1 MTGLRVHNSLTSEK
15 ELFVPKE
22 GNKVSWYTC
31 GPTVYDACHMGHARA
46 YLTMDIL
53 RRILED
59 YFGYEVFM
67 QVNVT
72 DVDDKIIKRA
82 RVNRLLADYVAR
94 REGEADSAAALSAV
108 RKDASEAAAAFGAK
122 MRAKLAK
129 LEIPLADRRE
139 EDERQVC
146 RVRDRDRARARV
158 TVRARV

>member
-15 ELFVPKE
+15 ELFIPKE
-22 GNKVSWYTC
+22 GNKVSSPYISPTSPLHLPHISPTSPQVSWYTC

-94 REGEADSAAALSAV
+94 RGEIWGRYGGDV
-108 RKDASEAAAAFGAK
+108 GRCRGDIG
-122 MRAKLAK
+122 RY
-129 LEIPLADRRE
+129 PRRL
-139 EDERQVC
+139 R
-146 RVRDRDRARARV
+146 RRARG
-158 TVRARV
+158 